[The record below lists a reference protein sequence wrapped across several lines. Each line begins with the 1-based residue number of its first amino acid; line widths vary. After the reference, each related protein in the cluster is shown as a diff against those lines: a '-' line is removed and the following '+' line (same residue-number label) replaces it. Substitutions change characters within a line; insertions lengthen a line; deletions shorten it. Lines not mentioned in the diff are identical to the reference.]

1 MRARLQGIA
10 AARLAQQ
17 HASRSGAL
25 AEAQEGLWQAQE
37 GLWQAQEGLSQA
49 LERGDLPEMQRLGA
63 VVRSIQGPVPASPQV
78 EQIMKRLQ
86 RLAEYRRFWPLEGT
100 PQ

>member
-1 MRARLQGIA
+1 MKARLQGIA
-10 AARLAQQ
+10 AARLAERS
-17 HASRSGAL
+17 ASRSGAL
-25 AEAQEGLWQAQE
+25 AEAQEGLW
-37 GLWQAQEGLSQA
+37 QA